1 MDVSA
6 CLQEPVLNLYMC
18 YFTALHLDVSVYKG
32 LCYTCLG
39 MSPRAILL
47 YLDVS
52 ARLYTYM
59 YKGLCCTC
67 SRVNVCFFVLHMS
80 VYVYKSFLLHL
91 DVSV

>member
-18 YFTALHLDVSVYKG
+18 YFTALRLDVSVDKG

-39 MSPRAILL
+39 MSTRAILL

-52 ARLYTYM
+52 ARLH
-59 YKGLCCTC
+59 
-67 SRVNVCFFVLHMS
+67 V
-80 VYVYKSFLLHL
+80 
-91 DVSV
+91 